1 MRLLIFVA
9 LSVVGCMASNSVKM
23 FVCLQVLTAFVQL
36 VAVYAQQ
43 SEQLWRGQGQHTAA
57 DHTDMQDPTASE
69 HRLSLACQLLSNII
83 QSK

>member
-1 MRLLIFVA
+1 MAGR
-9 LSVVGCMASNSVKM
+9 SVTR

-36 VAVYAQQ
+36 VTVYAQQ

-57 DHTDMQDPTASE
+57 DHTDMQDPTSSE
-69 HRLSLACQLLSNII
+69 HHLSLGCQLLSNII